1 MSDPRQEPHNT
12 DRSPDGAETA
22 STEGDDPRPVS
33 DGRLREEMS
42 REEVEAYRE
51 DADKAHANWFS
62 VMNNP
67 YGKD

>member
-1 MSDPRQEPHNT
+1 MSDER
-12 DRSPDGAETA
+12 PDKQDKDN
-22 STEGDDPRPVS
+22 TEGHDPRPVS

>member
-1 MSDPRQEPHNT
+1 MSNERPNETEHDPTTSSNDEQQQGH
-12 DRSPDGAETA
+12 
-22 STEGDDPRPVS
+22 DPRPVS

-42 REEVEAYRE
+42 REEVETYRK

>member
-1 MSDPRQEPHNT
+1 MSNERPKETEHDPNA
-12 DRSPDGAETA
+12 SPDDGQ
-22 STEGDDPRPVS
+22 GHDPRPVS
-33 DGRLREEMS
+33 DDRLREEMS
-42 REEVEAYRE
+42 REEVEAFRK